1 MNNNLSESLSPD
13 NGTDLLP
20 LFLPPFVTI
29 PLGAL
34 IGACVVV
41 GLPVKFVFYRYL
53 SDSGGGGSAPQRLFV
68 AVNKMIFFEQVRN
81 LSRFKEIPR
90 NGVNSPMYMYDTQGV
105 GG

>member
-1 MNNNLSESLSPD
+1 MASADCHYYSAKMNSNFSDSLRPD
-13 NGTDLLP
+13 NATYVLA
-20 LFLPPFVTI
+20 LFLPPAVTI

-53 SDSGGGGSAPQRLFV
+53 SGNGGGGAPQRLFG

-81 LSRFKEIPR
+81 
-90 NGVNSPMYMYDTQGV
+90 MYIMPKV
-105 GG
+105 

>member
-1 MNNNLSESLSPD
+1 MNNNLTEGLRPD

-20 LFLPPFVTI
+20 QLLPPFVTI

-53 SDSGGGGSAPQRLFV
+53 SDTGAGGGSAPQRLFG
-68 AVNKMIFFEQVRN
+68 AVNKMIFFEQARN
-81 LSRFKEIPR
+81 TMNTISYWMTIHSGKNLPLTLF
-90 NGVNSPMYMYDTQGV
+90 
-105 GG
+105 